1 MQESERGLKFLLKV
15 DSIYKDNPSIILYA
29 RDTYSLLNYYYKDQ
43 KNQKNQIKYLTKL
56 ITVDSLIKVKYGD
69 LDNEI
74 IKKYDTSNLI
84 SEKEDLIKFLKKE
97 KNTSQK
103 TTLAFI
109 IISVLAF
116 SFTFYFLRKNYIL
129 KKRFQSVIEQ
139 INGSKKSKENLLKV
153 ESTGISK
160 DLTEKI
166 LKGLEKFEKSQ
177 RFLKKKYTL
186 NSLAKELNTNS
197 TYLSKVINLEK
208 DTNFANYL
216 NNLKIDYAINRLS
229 NDKQFRLYT
238 IKAISEESGFN
249 NQLTFSIA
257 FHKKTKLQP
266 SYFIKQ
272 LKNT

>member
-1 MQESERGLKFLLKV
+1 MMVEDQQNIARNNFFIKLIQL
-15 DSIYKDNPSIILYA
+15 YKDNPSIILYA

-216 NNLKIDYAINRLS
+216 NNLK
-229 NDKQFRLYT
+229 FT
-238 IKAISEESGFN
+238 
-249 NQLTFSIA
+249 
-257 FHKKTKLQP
+257 
-266 SYFIKQ
+266 
-272 LKNT
+272 